1 MKHTYC
7 CPKCNNSEIAIIE
20 SGAFKGNLYNTVS
33 FGLSTIYLT
42 KYICT
47 DCGYSENY
55 VDDVK
60 DLQKIK
66 DKYIKPGQ
74 GSDFV

>member
-1 MKHTYC
+1 
-7 CPKCNNSEIAIIE
+7 
-20 SGAFKGNLYNTVS
+20 
-33 FGLSTIYLT
+33 LSTIYLT

>member
-1 MKHTYC
+1 MKNTYC
-7 CPKCNNSEIAIIE
+7 CPKCNNSEIAKLE
-20 SGAFKGNLYNTVS
+20 GGAFKGNLYNTVS
-33 FGLSTIYLT
+33 FGLSTVYLT
-42 KYICT
+42 RYICT
-47 DCGYSENY
+47 DCGYTENY

-60 DLQKIK
+60 DLKKIK

>member
-1 MKHTYC
+1 
-7 CPKCNNSEIAIIE
+7 
-20 SGAFKGNLYNTVS
+20 GAFKGNLYNTVS

-60 DLQKIK
+60 DLKKIK